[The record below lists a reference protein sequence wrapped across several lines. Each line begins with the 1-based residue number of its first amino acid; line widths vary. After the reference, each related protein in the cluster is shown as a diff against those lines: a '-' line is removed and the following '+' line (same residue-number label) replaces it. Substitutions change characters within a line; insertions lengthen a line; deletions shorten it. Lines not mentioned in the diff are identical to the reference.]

1 MSYFQRIK
9 DIISGLLMLLFAFLI
24 VISPEEMLPLIVI
37 VLALSMFIRGFRLL
51 YYYISMA
58 RHMVGGKSVLYRSII
73 VFDAAILLTTAI
85 PMSRQIVMFYLL
97 FLYAFY
103 GVIDVLRALEAKN
116 HGAPRWKLKFF
127 SGVFEVLFA
136 IALLI
141 AGMFVNNP
149 VFIVYGYAISL
160 VYSAV
165 IRIIGAFRRT
175 AVVYV
180 TT

>member
-1 MSYFQRIK
+1 MSYFKRIK
-9 DIISGLLMLLFAFLI
+9 DIVSGLLMLLFAFLI
-24 VISPEEMLPLIVI
+24 VISPEEMLPFIVI
-37 VLALSMFIRGFRLL
+37 VLAISMFIRGFRLL

-97 FLYAFY
+97 FIYAFY
-103 GVIDVLRALEAKN
+103 GAIDVLRALEAKS
-116 HGAPRWKLKFF
+116 HGARWKFKFF
-127 SGVFEVLFA
+127 SGIFEVLFA
-136 IALLI
+136 IALLV
-141 AGMFVNNP
+141 AGMFVGNP

-160 VYSAV
+160 VYTAIV
-165 IRIIGAFRRT
+165 RIVGAFRKT
-175 AVVYV
+175 AIVYV

>member
-1 MSYFQRIK
+1 
-9 DIISGLLMLLFAFLI
+9 MLLFAFLI
-24 VISPEEMLPLIVI
+24 VISPEEMLPFI
-37 VLALSMFIRGFRLL
+37 VLVLAISMFIRGFRLL

-73 VFDAAILLTTAI
+73 AFDAAILLTTAI

-141 AGMFVNNP
+141 AGMFVDNP
-149 VFIVYGYAISL
+149 VIIVYGYAISL
-160 VYSAV
+160 IYTAIV
-165 IRIIGAFRRT
+165 RIVGAFRKT
-175 AVVYV
+175 AIVYV

>member
-1 MSYFQRIK
+1 MSYFKRIK
-9 DIISGLLMLLFAFLI
+9 DIISGVLMLLFAVLI
-24 VISPEEMLPLIVI
+24 VLAPEEMLPLIVI
-37 VLALSMFIRGFRLL
+37 VLALSLYIRGFRLL

-58 RHMVGGKSVLYRSII
+58 RHMVGGKSVLYRSVITL
-73 VFDAAILLTTAI
+73 DAAILMTTAI

-97 FLYAFY
+97 FMYAFY

-116 HGAPRWKLKFF
+116 HGAPRWKFKFF
-127 SGVFEVLFA
+127 TGIIEVLFA

-149 VFIVYGYAISL
+149 VIIVYGYAIIL
-160 VYSAV
+160 TYTAV
-165 IRIIGAFRRT
+165 VKIIGAFRRT
-175 AVVYV
+175 AVIYV